1 MKMLTKE
8 IEKRLPKLYEQDG
21 KGFDAIVHVKF
32 FDAFG
37 SSVWFVTEYDPEER
51 LCYGWACL
59 NGDLQCAEFG
69 YVGLD
74 ELIGLQIAGRSIPR
88 IERDLHFKPV
98 TLRQAIKD
106 RFNYEVTGNVG

>member
-21 KGFDAIVHVKF
+21 KGFDAIVNVKF
-32 FDAFG
+32 FDPYG
-37 SSVWFVTEYDPEER
+37 GSVWFVTEYDPEER
-51 LCYGWACL
+51 LCYGWVCL

-69 YVGLD
+69 YISLD
-74 ELIGLQIAGRSIPR
+74 ELESVKKFGKPR
-88 IERDLHFKPV
+88 IERDLYFKPV
-98 TLRQAIKD
+98 TLRQALKD